1 MTQETLETRGAKS
14 LLPLHLA
21 DDALGLTDEHFW
33 TWTEKLFTALKSSL
47 GFVEQPRSYQPTLQI
62 SFSDDALSGADIYI
76 PQFSKRATNFRGQL
90 NLSAIHKVLISK
102 AVNLTP
108 HSNRTCL
115 HVEVDISEYP
125 ELKYDIGDHM
135 GIWPENPK
143 DEVDALRS
151 ALGLDRESMH
161 KRLSISSKLAD
172 TDVPHVY
179 SNPSTL
185 HALFSRHLG
194 ICNPISRKAALDL
207 DQFAPSAEVSTKIR
221 SITSDHETFAR
232 HKASYKITL
241 AAMLSWASP
250 GKPWNIPLSF
260 VLEILPPIEP
270 RYYSIASAPIVSPRK
285 VSLCISLLSIPLQG
299 AERVHGVASSNL
311 RGIHDSIHTAN
322 GEMKPTLPQLPGIS
336 PAPRIFCHL
345 RKSKFK
351 PPVSSPQPMIMIATG
366 TGIAPFRAFLQHRV
380 RLRKMGK
387 EIGKM
392 MLFFGCRNDAEHLYK
407 EELSA
412 FQQSL
417 HDRLEV
423 IVAYSRSQSDK
434 CYVQDK
440 IREHEQD
447 LVHLIVELKAKDVRL
462 WLHRDGQRRKDSH
475 RRRASRDKDLVF
487 GRLSRISANA
497 EQNQSVARGCLGA
510 RSCC

>member
-1 MTQETLETRGAKS
+1 
-14 LLPLHLA
+14 
-21 DDALGLTDEHFW
+21 
-33 TWTEKLFTALKSSL
+33 
-47 GFVEQPRSYQPTLQI
+47 
-62 SFSDDALSGADIYI
+62 
-76 PQFSKRATNFRGQL
+76 
-90 NLSAIHKVLISK
+90 
-102 AVNLTP
+102 
-108 HSNRTCL
+108 
-115 HVEVDISEYP
+115 
-125 ELKYDIGDHM
+125 
-135 GIWPENPK
+135 
-143 DEVDALRS
+143 
-151 ALGLDRESMH
+151 
-161 KRLSISSKLAD
+161 
-172 TDVPHVY
+172 
-179 SNPSTL
+179 
-185 HALFSRHLG
+185 
-194 ICNPISRKAALDL
+194 
-207 DQFAPSAEVSTKIR
+207 
-221 SITSDHETFAR
+221 
-232 HKASYKITL
+232 
-241 AAMLSWASP
+241 
-250 GKPWNIPLSF
+250 
-260 VLEILPPIEP
+260 
-270 RYYSIASAPIVSPRK
+270 
-285 VSLCISLLSIPLQG
+285 
-299 AERVHGVASSNL
+299 
-311 RGIHDSIHTAN
+311 
-322 GEMKPTLPQLPGIS
+322 MKPTLPQLPGIS